1 MKRKKKQSEK
11 LTESNTAMSSEVE
24 AVRDIHVEELP
35 DDNPS
40 FDSLDQNETKTDSST
55 VVDSNSFS
63 SSPFGQLMEQKDLS
77 PPVFDVSTSTTCYT
91 RFEST
96 AKGSIILTRLS
107 ALLEQMKI
115 NHSLNKKK
123 FFIRAKVILV
133 SGSVVFVVRVYSHQT
148 DSHKAIVEFRRRKGD
163 SMQYRS
169 IYSAILEKLSDLVI
183 KQDKDKDNDK
193 DKDKQKEKET
203 EEKKETKLSEKS
215 FLVTPKEE
223 QQEQKTQHSAPL
235 KTMESS

>member
-1 MKRKKKQSEK
+1 
-11 LTESNTAMSSEVE
+11 
-24 AVRDIHVEELP
+24 
-35 DDNPS
+35 
-40 FDSLDQNETKTDSST
+40 
-55 VVDSNSFS
+55 
-63 SSPFGQLMEQKDLS
+63 
-77 PPVFDVSTSTTCYT
+77 
-91 RFEST
+91 
-96 AKGSIILTRLS
+96 
-107 ALLEQMKI
+107 
-115 NHSLNKKK
+115 
-123 FFIRAKVILV
+123 
-133 SGSVVFVVRVYSHQT
+133 
-148 DSHKAIVEFRRRKGD
+148 
-163 SMQYRS
+163 MQYRS